1 MLVVVITLKD
11 KEIKEDNITRYGI
24 ENNVLFLEKTLFH
37 ARGKKSKWI
46 NKYYPL
52 YNIICYEVYNDE

>member
-11 KEIKEDNITRYGI
+11 NVIKEENISRYGI
-24 ENNVLFLEKTLFH
+24 ENNVLFIEKTLFH
-37 ARGKKSKWI
+37 TRGKKSRWI

-52 YNIICYEVYNDE
+52 YNIISYEVYNEE

>member
-11 KEIKEDNITRYGI
+11 KEIREDNVTRYGV
-24 ENNVLFLEKTLFH
+24 ENNVLFLEKTLFR
-37 ARGKKSKWI
+37 ARGKKSKWV

-52 YNIICYEVYNDE
+52 YNIISYEVYNYE